1 MRIAYTEIR
10 LICRSPI
17 ASSCPAISKDSTA
30 DGDEPLLEADQPR
43 RRCACSFGRS
53 RFSIRR
59 LPPETPT
66 VPGAPRRDLTI
77 VGAALGSSP
86 YSAGVSGTGAAG
98 AAPVCCRPFG
108 AVLCARLPLG
118 GEEPAPLGRRQPEHR
133 RGAWLE
139 PATGIAYNTS
149 VKKRRVVLD
158 TNVVVAAL
166 RSRQGASFKL
176 LSLLGEDRFETAISV
191 PLLFEY
197 EDILARHITAG
208 LYGQQDIDDFL
219 DHVCQAAH
227 RQNIFF
233 LWRPCLPDPK
243 DDMVLELAVA
253 AGCEAIVTHN
263 QRDFAGAERF
273 GVRIDAPRDFLRIL
287 EELT

>member
-1 MRIAYTEIR
+1 LSALPKELRTMAFMLGGHTWCLPLYVRPILFPLASVPILQEIGTRGKACEGNRRRIRTR
-10 LICRSPI
+10 LESRSPI
-17 ASSCPAISKDSTA
+17 RLCLDGLARLDPAI
-30 DGDEPLLEADQPR
+30 
-43 RRCACSFGRS
+43 
-53 RFSIRR
+53 
-59 LPPETPT
+59 
-66 VPGAPRRDLTI
+66 
-77 VGAALGSSP
+77 
-86 YSAGVSGTGAAG
+86 
-98 AAPVCCRPFG
+98 
-108 AVLCARLPLG
+108 
-118 GEEPAPLGRRQPEHR
+118 
-133 RGAWLE
+133 
-139 PATGIAYNTS
+139 GIAYNTT

-176 LSLLGEDRFETAISV
+176 LSLLGEDRFEIALSV

-197 EDILARHITAG
+197 EDALARHIMAG

-227 RQNIFF
+227 RQSIFF

-253 AGCEAIVTHN
+253 AGCEAIVTHD
-263 QRDFAGAERF
+263 QRDFVGAERF
-273 GVRIDAPRDFLRIL
+273 GARVAAPRDFLRIL